1 MLIPY
6 LRQRSATS
14 SPASPSLST
23 WPSGCLNHKS
33 QYFRNYYFSEGLCIG
48 IDLITDQRQ
57 CSRKAAAE
65 HLMKTGISL
74 YMGELIGNELH
85 TQREANKRGEIYNS
99 RNLTLLR
106 HYARANNMGL
116 SKFLINKI

>member
-1 MLIPY
+1 MK
-6 LRQRSATS
+6 
-14 SPASPSLST
+14 SPSRLRSLSRSIT
-23 WPSGCLNHKS
+23 GIFVAKKPNVTRLNHKS
-33 QYFRNYYFSEGLCIG
+33 QYFKNYYFSEGLCIG
-48 IDLITDQRQ
+48 IDLIADQRQ

-85 TQREANKRGEIYNS
+85 AQREANNRGEIYNS

-106 HYARANNMGL
+106 RYARSNNMDL
-116 SKFLINKI
+116 SKFLKNKI